1 MMDKIMDEIKQ
12 IVKDEYQRGYQ
23 EGYDDG
29 VLDCRRERAKYTAEK
44 LYDALRLI
52 CDIPENGGMSISDVV
67 SVFGTD
73 NVYTMLPDFSAKE
86 IIDRVEAYKEKKEQ
100 EEEEIRVGD
109 VLKAIAEIDEDDA
122 LEYIV
127 TYIDADHKHYDC
139 VCTDGAA
146 YQDVDIQTMAKTGK
160 RYKIIFTEEKNGIV
174 SI

>member
-1 MMDKIMDEIKQ
+1 MDKIMDEIKQ

-29 VLDCRRERAKYTAEK
+29 VLNCRRERAKYTAEK

-52 CDIPENGGMSISDVV
+52 CDKPEDGGMELRDVV
-67 SVFGTD
+67 SIFGTLG
-73 NVYTMLPDFSAKE
+73 VSAILQEFSAKE
-86 IIDRVEAYKEKKEQ
+86 IIDKVEAYKEKKEQ

-122 LEYIV
+122 LEYVV

-139 VCTDGAA
+139 LCLDGSV

-160 RYKIIFTEEKNGIV
+160 RYEIHLKEGKNVAV
-174 SI
+174 SD

>member
-1 MMDKIMDEIKQ
+1 MDKIMEEVKQ
-12 IVKDEYQRGYQ
+12 IVKDEYQRGYE
-23 EGYDDG
+23 EGYAEG
-29 VLDCRRERAKYTAEK
+29 KLDCRRERAKYTAEK

-52 CDIPENGGMSISDVV
+52 CDSPNDDGMPYDDVV
-67 SVFGTD
+67 SVFGTLG
-73 NVYTMLPDFSAKE
+73 VSAILYEFSAKE
-86 IIDRVEAYKEKKEQ
+86 IIDKVEEYKEKKEQ

-146 YQDVDIQTMAKTGK
+146 YHDVDIQAMAKTGK